1 MLNLFISRN
10 EEIRKMMTKRK
21 HAKMFVKVLRQ
32 NVKFNAMKVSETLDF
47 NNDSNFDFELPTLS
61 F

>member
-1 MLNLFISRN
+1 
-10 EEIRKMMTKRK
+10 MMTKRK

-32 NVKFNAMKVSETLDF
+32 NVKFNAMKVSETLDI